1 MRSRR
6 VTIRAKLYVAILLT
20 VLGPV
25 ITIAVALHGMNRL
38 GDRFDEVQV
47 RSEQRALALD
57 LKFDVTDF
65 NGWQTAYGYDDGAS
79 RPRFERSVRQFR
91 IDLNAARNELTD
103 PRETR
108 LLNEIRVRFAEF
120 MRLDAEAYAALQRGQ
135 DERVKAIFLGP
146 ELRLFDAMAE
156 RADELARYEAR
167 GASATE
173 AAFDDSREDSRRGLI
188 AVALGA
194 ALVIILLLVTASD
207 IASMALESSA
217 PRVTDDVLLTLSL
230 LLMGALLARFV
241 ASLIG
246 IPEILLLVA
255 IGALFGPF
263 VLDVVD
269 VPFDSLGAQLMFTLG
284 VSLILFYGGL
294 SLSLPVLQRVWITL
308 GLLAVPGMLL
318 TAAVVGVAAH
328 FAFDLPWDIAF
339 LVGAVLAPTDPAILI
354 PLFIR
359 SRLKP
364 KVAQT
369 VIAESAFNDPTG
381 AALALTLAGVVLTG
395 DNSVTAPAT
404 EFLVDLAISTVIGIV
419 AGVVLAAAISSDR
432 SGIWRES
439 AAIAVLTVVTIS
451 FFSLDTAG
459 GSGYL
464 GAFLAGL
471 IVGNAEHLGLGE
483 ADQPHVQ
490 DVRQFAF
497 NLADIVTLI
506 VFMVLGANIPFDEL
520 GDNLLPA
527 IAVLATLMLVARP
540 LTVFACTMPDRGARW
555 TRQELAFLCWTR
567 ETGVVPA
574 ALVGV
579 LAGLGVP
586 EGDVFASVVALAI
599 VLTLL
604 LQALPARWLAGRLGL
619 LEPRTRPVAVD
630 SEAA

>member
-1 MRSRR
+1 M
-6 VTIRAKLYVAILLT
+6 
-20 VLGPV
+20 
-25 ITIAVALHGMNRL
+25 
-38 GDRFDEVQV
+38 
-47 RSEQRALALD
+47 
-57 LKFDVTDF
+57 
-65 NGWQTAYGYDDGAS
+65 
-79 RPRFERSVRQFR
+79 
-91 IDLNAARNELTD
+91 
-103 PRETR
+103 
-108 LLNEIRVRFAEF
+108 
-120 MRLDAEAYAALQRGQ
+120 
-135 DERVKAIFLGP
+135 
-146 ELRLFDAMAE
+146 
-156 RADELARYEAR
+156 
-167 GASATE
+167 
-173 AAFDDSREDSRRGLI
+173 
-188 AVALGA
+188 
-194 ALVIILLLVTASD
+194 
-207 IASMALESSA
+207 
-217 PRVTDDVLLTLSL
+217 TDDVLLTLSL

-241 ASLIG
+241 ASLIR
-246 IPEILLLVA
+246 IPEILVLVA
-255 IGALFGPF
+255 IGAAFGPF
-263 VLDVVD
+263 ALDVVD

-294 SLSLPVLQRVWITL
+294 SLSLPVIRKVSVSLSM
-308 GLLAVPGMLL
+308 LAVPGVLI
-318 TAAVVGVAAH
+318 TTAVVGTAAH
-328 FAFDLPWDIAF
+328 FAFDLPWDLAL

-359 SRLKP
+359 SRLRT

-395 DNSVTAPAT
+395 SDSVRGPAG

-471 IVGNAEHLGLGE
+471 IVGNTEHLGLGV
-483 ADQPHVQ
+483 ADQPHIQ
-490 DVRQFAF
+490 DVRHFAF

-506 VFMVLGANIPFDEL
+506 VFMVLGANIPFDAL

-527 IAVLATLMLVARP
+527 LAVLGTLMLVARP
-540 LTVFACTMPDRGARW
+540 ITIFACTMPDRRARW

-586 EGDVFASVVALAI
+586 ETDVFASVVALAI

-604 LQALPARWLAGRLGL
+604 FQALPARWLAGRLGL
-619 LEPRTRPVAVD
+619 LEPRTRPVAVE